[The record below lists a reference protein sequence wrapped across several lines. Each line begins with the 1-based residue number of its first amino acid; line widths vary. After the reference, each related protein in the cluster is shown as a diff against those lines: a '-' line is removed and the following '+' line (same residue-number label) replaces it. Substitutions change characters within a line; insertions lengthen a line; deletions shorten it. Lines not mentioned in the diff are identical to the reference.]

1 MFVDNSVVKKFE
13 DEEKYDK
20 FSIASTLFDVSFK
33 GASCSL
39 LEAMVLNNCS
49 SCNLRYMCRKVD
61 EIVEDYTKKTTVVTK
76 NFSFDS

>member
-1 MFVDNSVVKKFE
+1 MFVDNAVVKKFE

-20 FSIASTLFDVSFK
+20 FSIASTLYDVSFK

-39 LEAMVLNNCS
+39 LEAMVLNNCN

-61 EIVEDYTKKTTVVTK
+61 EIVEDYTKKTTVVS
-76 NFSFDS
+76 NSFSFNS